1 MVPKLIHFTVIM
13 SISSAAHRS
22 FHYHK
27 FTITEWNSRCVQAW
41 ESGIHK
47 GRWIWRQKQLW
58 DLSQSWISVLMLR
71 LGAGA
76 EQALFNGQIQWNNC
90 WGIEPE
96 GVCCLD
102 IFVREILARERLTAH
117 SLWKETLPLNIWG
130 RRMIGTASLIAKHL
144 LYRIFS
150 KIHGYIT
157 LNCSVVHKLYDSKVN
172 KGVEWK
178 AAIPNIPMMERE
190 QAIIQYRKS
199 LTYENCWT
207 PKAEGTVQG
216 SLISWAF
223 YLKKVLIIY

>member
-1 MVPKLIHFTVIM
+1 MCSGLGKWHPQGEMDLKAKAAVGFIPILNICVNARAGGGSRAGTVQW
-13 SISSAAHRS
+13 A
-22 FHYHK
+22 
-27 FTITEWNSRCVQAW
+27 
-41 ESGIHK
+41 
-47 GRWIWRQKQLW
+47 
-58 DLSQSWISVLMLR
+58 DISV
-71 LGAGA
+71 
-76 EQALFNGQIQWNNC
+76 QWNNC
-90 WGIEPE
+90 WGIELE

-117 SLWKETLPLNIWG
+117 SLWKEMLPLNIWG

-178 AAIPNIPMMERE
+178 AAIPNIPTMERE

-223 YLKKVLIIY
+223 YLKKVLILY